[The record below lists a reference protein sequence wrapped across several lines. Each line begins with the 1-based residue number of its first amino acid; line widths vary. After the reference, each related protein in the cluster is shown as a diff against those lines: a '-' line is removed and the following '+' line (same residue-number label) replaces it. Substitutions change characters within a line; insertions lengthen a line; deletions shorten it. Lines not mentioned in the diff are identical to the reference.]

1 MGAGAAVTTDA
12 RPSLTTVEK
21 AALLLEVDLFHDVPS
36 DALAELAARME
47 EGEHDAGDV
56 LLEPGAPD
64 VRLWVLL
71 AGRVRVTREA
81 DVIAEHGA
89 GAAIG
94 LLALLNVA
102 DDESVIVVES
112 CRTLSVTPEDYLDA
126 LADSPAFAL
135 ANLRAL
141 GRRLRGCEAR
151 GRAFASAA
159 GTP

>member
-1 MGAGAAVTTDA
+1 MTTDA

-47 EGEHDAGDV
+47 EGSHAPGDV

-64 VRLWVLL
+64 VRLWVVLS
-71 AGRVRVTREA
+71 GRVRVGREA
-81 DVIAEHGA
+81 DGATEHGP
-89 GAAIG
+89 GAAVG
-94 LLALLNVA
+94 LLALLGVV
-102 DDESVIVVES
+102 DDESVIVDEP

-126 LADSPAFAL
+126 LADNPAFAL

-141 GRRLRGCEAR
+141 GRRLRASE
-151 GRAFASAA
+151 GRP
-159 GTP
+159 TRPPT